1 MSGMTHFEA
10 DTPKTEKISQY
21 SSTQSLS
28 NVLSQE
34 NVKNNC
40 LKLIQ
45 FYSLLNLKLNRISKK
60 NTEIKKKL
68 SIIKEFISNEIKKN
82 NKITSELNIDELVDC
97 ISMNINSKLNEK
109 ILYILPKIKY
119 LELNIYQI
127 FHLNYIIQINKN

>member
-1 MSGMTHFEA
+1 MKTYTHKNNNQNNIGLNKDKEDNISQNNIEFQNNNINNNLNDGSSNNYMSGMTHFEA

-60 NTEIKKKL
+60 NTEIKKK
-68 SIIKEFISNEIKKN
+68 
-82 NKITSELNIDELVDC
+82 
-97 ISMNINSKLNEK
+97 
-109 ILYILPKIKY
+109 IKY
-119 LELNIYQI
+119 N
-127 FHLNYIIQINKN
+127 